1 MASEMMLNYFILLI
15 VKGGL
20 KIMEKNITIGIAIAL
35 IFSIISLTFS
45 GLAYFGNDVTDISGI
60 QEDIKTIEENSKDAD
75 IELYS
80 DISDVNINLIK
91 KINEI
96 DFDED
101 DYEDLIDDIDDN
113 EDDINDIEDIQSDI
127 QLDINSIQ
135 VFNACI
141 KTSNNFTEL
150 SIC

>member
-1 MASEMMLNYFILLI
+1 
-15 VKGGL
+15 
-20 KIMEKNITIGIAIAL
+20 MEKNITIGIAIAL

>member
-1 MASEMMLNYFILLI
+1 MMLNYFILLI